1 MRFRNYDEVK
11 YKIKC
16 AFPSDYDTLKDYF
29 YNAGIRYKQKEG
41 KSLKVSC
48 NKNELLRCCENVG
61 VHPLSIKPCKNNKEL
76 VITGYRAHNNL
87 DGQGLQEDYDFIS
100 DTNRKL
106 NIAFPDGIK
115 SADDIKAYNAYMHH
129 IDPSGLTQVVFEHS
143 KRRFTDYELEHLGFD
158 DFDNEYD
165 F

>member
-1 MRFRNYDEVK
+1 MK

-16 AFPSDYDTLKDYF
+16 AFPSDYDELKKYF
-29 YNAGIRYKQKEG
+29 DFLGVKYKQKEG
-41 KSLKVSC
+41 KSLKANC
-48 NKNELLRCCENVG
+48 NKNTLERYCKYMEI
-61 VHPLSIKPCKNNKEL
+61 HPLSIKPCKNNKEL
-76 VITGYRAHNNL
+76 TITGYRAHNNL

-106 NIAFPDGIK
+106 NIAFPNGIK
-115 SADDIKAYNAYMHH
+115 SADDIKAYNAYMRH
-129 IDPSGLTQVVFEHS
+129 IDPSGLTQAVFERS
-143 KRRFTDYELEHLGFD
+143 KRRFTDYEFDEFD